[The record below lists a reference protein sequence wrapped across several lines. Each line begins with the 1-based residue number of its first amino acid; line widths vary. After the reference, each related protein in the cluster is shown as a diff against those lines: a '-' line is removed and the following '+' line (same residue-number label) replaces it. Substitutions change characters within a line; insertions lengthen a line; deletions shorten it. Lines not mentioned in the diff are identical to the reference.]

1 LITKS
6 WGEPSRIAEAL
17 AMEPAPLPDAEDD
30 VVDAPPDWAP
40 VPVDAPSSTDVDS
53 HAANRNIAA
62 MTKPKFLN
70 RIFLSP

>member
-1 LITKS
+1 MTKS
-6 WGEPSRIAEAL
+6 WGEPSRIAEAEVL
-17 AMEPAPLPDAEDD
+17 EAALGAD

-62 MTKPKFLN
+62 ITKPNFLN